1 MRRPK
6 KFFSGGPRTFVITFV
21 VIVGIVLLAQLVT
34 HMMNT
39 DHVAYSQFSESLT
52 KGKIAQLYQNGQ
64 QVEGVYRDGKRFET
78 VVPANWDY
86 RIVERQKDIAYV
98 ILPPRQFSLPL
109 ILSLLLGF
117 FILGAFLWTMLR
129 QSRSS
134 GSSGGGSGIFGVGRS
149 NAQMFVPEQVKV
161 KFDDVAGLHGAKE
174 DLLDVID
181 FLKNPKK
188 FSKLGAKVPKGTLM
202 IGEPGNGKTLLA
214 KAVAGEAN
222 CAFFSVSA
230 SSFVEMFVGVGAS
243 RVRDL
248 FARARKNAPC
258 IVFIDEI
265 DAVGSHRGRG
275 YGGGNDEREQTLNQ
289 LLTEM
294 DGFATSDDTVV
305 ILAAT
310 NRPDVL
316 DRALL
321 RPGRFD
327 RQVNVPYPDVRSRL
341 QILQVHI
348 KNIKCDSSVDLD
360 KVARSTVGFSGADLA
375 NVVNEAAILAA
386 KAGIKKSNADMF
398 EEALDRITLGKEHK
412 SIVLTELDR
421 EMTAYHEAGH
431 TLINILL
438 PDDLE
443 PLHKVTIVPRG
454 RALGV
459 TFSLPERDK
468 YSSNEAE
475 MKALVAKLMAGRIAE
490 ELKFDKRATG
500 AHNDFEKATEI
511 VQKMVRFYGMSESLG
526 NVVYKDNDQFSD
538 ETVSLIDQE
547 VRRIV
552 KECYDMA
559 AKLLR
564 DNRDKLDKI
573 ANGLLESEL
582 LSAAQVYA
590 LLDMEQPKVATLE
603 LESVEA
609 DSTSV

>member
-1 MRRPK
+1 
-6 KFFSGGPRTFVITFV
+6 
-21 VIVGIVLLAQLVT
+21 
-34 HMMNT
+34 
-39 DHVAYSQFSESLT
+39 
-52 KGKIAQLYQNGQ
+52 
-64 QVEGVYRDGKRFET
+64 
-78 VVPANWDY
+78 
-86 RIVERQKDIAYV
+86 
-98 ILPPRQFSLPL
+98 
-109 ILSLLLGF
+109 
-117 FILGAFLWTMLR
+117 
-129 QSRSS
+129 
-134 GSSGGGSGIFGVGRS
+134 
-149 NAQMFVPEQVKV
+149 
-161 KFDDVAGLHGAKE
+161 
-174 DLLDVID
+174 
-181 FLKNPKK
+181 
-188 FSKLGAKVPKGTLM
+188 
-202 IGEPGNGKTLLA
+202 
-214 KAVAGEAN
+214 
-222 CAFFSVSA
+222 
-230 SSFVEMFVGVGAS
+230 
-243 RVRDL
+243 
-248 FARARKNAPC
+248 
-258 IVFIDEI
+258 
-265 DAVGSHRGRG
+265 
-275 YGGGNDEREQTLNQ
+275 
-289 LLTEM
+289 
-294 DGFATSDDTVV
+294 
-305 ILAAT
+305 
-310 NRPDVL
+310 
-316 DRALL
+316 
-321 RPGRFD
+321 
-327 RQVNVPYPDVRSRL
+327 
-341 QILQVHI
+341 
-348 KNIKCDSSVDLD
+348 CDSSVDLD